1 VFSTVEMTAT
11 YWPIGNY
18 ELDNYL
24 VHSGDYFTVFARPAP
39 GSSESDCHYVVYDR
53 KKINNNNPDLHKIN
67 GEFWNNV
74 YAHRI
79 ASAFTED
86 ERYPHFSVMTNSPE
100 SDDKKRL
107 YVLEWKLDSF
117 DV

>member
-1 VFSTVEMTAT
+1 MTAT

-39 GSSESDCHYVVYDR
+39 GSSEGDCHYVVYDR
-53 KKINNNNPDLHKIN
+53 TKIN
-67 GEFWNNV
+67 GDPTLHKVNGDVWNNV